1 MSPCCSH
8 APASCS
14 NPAGL
19 GVLLVFNS
27 GPFNSSPSHY
37 HETLLHPV
45 PLSPIAPQ
53 PTRSS
58 CTSPPRLIPA
68 SGLSV
73 SAGTIPPS
81 SIDPFSGGCK
91 AVVGIGHC
99 CSPALPREQ
108 RCFPVPDADLKNK
121 WAGLVP
127 GLSNGS
133 VGVSDLKTADGILA
147 NVGRGGTCPPDS
159 LKPMF

>member
-1 MSPCCSH
+1 M
-8 APASCS
+8 
-14 NPAGL
+14 
-19 GVLLVFNS
+19 
-27 GPFNSSPSHY
+27 
-37 HETLLHPV
+37 
-45 PLSPIAPQ
+45 
-53 PTRSS
+53 
-58 CTSPPRLIPA
+58 
-68 SGLSV
+68 
-73 SAGTIPPS
+73 GT
-81 SIDPFSGGCK
+81 
-91 AVVGIGHC
+91 GHC

-159 LKPMF
+159 LKPVF